1 MPVSRRCWF
10 LFASLVLLPALSA
23 AQNINGAITGVVRDS
38 SHAVVPDAA
47 LTLRDV
53 GKDQIVAT
61 AVSGADGEYAFRNL
75 APARYEVTATK
86 DGFRQVVLPGIDV
99 TLSSVQ
105 RLDVELPVGTQT
117 ERVEVVGGSSV
128 LSTTGTQEHGISPET
143 LGQLPLIMNSGPRVF
158 CKLRDSHAGRQ
169 HGRRRERVRRAD
181 QRRPAVGR
189 RGHGRRRQHAAG
201 LHEPGRDGLDLPG
214 LSDVA
219 RHGERGEGPDVELCP
234 RVRLVAVGADHGGDE
249 VGRQQLPRRRVRIP
263 PR

>member
-23 AQNINGAITGVVRDS
+23 AQSFNGAITGVVRDS
-38 SHAVVPDAA
+38 SHAVIPDAA

-128 LSTTGTQEHGISPET
+128 LSTTATQEHGISPET
-143 LGQLPLIMNSGPRVF
+143 LNQLPLLMNSGPRVVGDVSR
-158 CKLRDSHAGRQ
+158 CSCPASARAAATTRSTRGSTAACSRAT
-169 HGRRRERVRRAD
+169 RRRSTASACSRA
-181 QRRPAVGR
+181 
-189 RGHGRRRQHAAG
+189 
-201 LHEPGRDGLDLPG
+201 
-214 LSDVA
+214 S
-219 RHGERGEGPDVELCP
+219 
-234 RVRLVAVGADHGGDE
+234 
-249 VGRQQLPRRRVRIP
+249 
-263 PR
+263 